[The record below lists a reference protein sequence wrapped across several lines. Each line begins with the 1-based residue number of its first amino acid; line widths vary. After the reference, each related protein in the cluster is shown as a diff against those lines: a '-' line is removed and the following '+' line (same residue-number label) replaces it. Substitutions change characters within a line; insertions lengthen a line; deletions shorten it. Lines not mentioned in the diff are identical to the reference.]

1 MAHMSAL
8 LDEAIEQLREL
19 PEDEQDAAADALF
32 AYIASDERQ
41 YRLEPRQAD
50 EVRQIRRDLASGK
63 TRLATDTE
71 VTAVRAHLR

>member
-1 MAHMSAL
+1 MSAL

-41 YRLEPRQAD
+41 YRLAPRHAD
-50 EVRQIRRDLASGK
+50 EVRHIRGNLASGA
-63 TRLATDTE
+63 TRLATEKE
-71 VTAVRAHLR
+71 VAAVREHRR